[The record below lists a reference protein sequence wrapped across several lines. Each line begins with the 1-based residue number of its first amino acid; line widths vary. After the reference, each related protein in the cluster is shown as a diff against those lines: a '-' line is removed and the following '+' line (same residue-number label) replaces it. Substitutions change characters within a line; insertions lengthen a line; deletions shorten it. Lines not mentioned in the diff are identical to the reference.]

1 MLRTRT
7 KSTFLAIVAILACVA
22 AFLTPEAASAHANLL
37 ESSPKPS
44 QELDT
49 APEHVIIW
57 FTEPIESAFSSI
69 SVLDASGAKV
79 TGGEPEFDATE
90 PTAMWVPIQ
99 PLDNGTYTVVWRNV
113 SSVDGHKVI
122 GSFLFAVG
130 EPLGAAVAV
139 EEQPLLQSPTDP
151 VIRLIIYISIAV
163 FAGGLFFEILIVTRI
178 ARSQDQQH
186 TLAFAQL
193 TSVRFSTVALVAIIL
208 VVLAQ
213 VAQLMLQAS
222 IAFDDGSVGL
232 NPTRLIDVVTQSDW
246 AASGHGDSPPRSSPS
261 SPYLVLVN

>member
-49 APEHVIIW
+49 APERVIIW

-79 TGGEPEFDATE
+79 TGGESEFDATE
-90 PTAMWVPIQ
+90 PTAMWVPLQ
-99 PLDNGTYTVVWRNV
+99 SLENGTYTVVWRNV
-113 SSVDGHKVI
+113 SSVDGHKVT

-130 EPLGAAVAV
+130 EPLGAGLQL
-139 EEQPLLQSPTDP
+139 EIGEQPLLQSPADP
-151 VIRLIIYISIAV
+151 VIRWLIYIGIAV
-163 FAGGLFFEILIVTRI
+163 FTGGLLFELAIAARVAQAEEQLTLLVFAHNASTRFGTVATWAIAAVLIAQI
-178 ARSQDQQH
+178 
-186 TLAFAQL
+186 AQL
-193 TSVRFSTVALVAIIL
+193 AMQTT
-208 VVLAQ
+208 
-213 VAQLMLQAS
+213 
-222 IAFDDGSVGL
+222 IAFDDL
-232 NPTRLIDVVTQSDW
+232 
-246 AASGHGDSPPRSSPS
+246 
-261 SPYLVLVN
+261 